1 MVVCTAAAT
10 VGSLV
15 ILSLGT
21 LARGQFEAAGSL
33 LVEQNADIIRI
44 EILAFLAIQLRAYC
58 L

>member
-1 MVVCTAAAT
+1 MSTAAAT

-21 LARGQFEAAGSL
+21 LARGQFETASSL

-44 EILAFLAIQLRAYC
+44 EILAFLAIQLRAHC